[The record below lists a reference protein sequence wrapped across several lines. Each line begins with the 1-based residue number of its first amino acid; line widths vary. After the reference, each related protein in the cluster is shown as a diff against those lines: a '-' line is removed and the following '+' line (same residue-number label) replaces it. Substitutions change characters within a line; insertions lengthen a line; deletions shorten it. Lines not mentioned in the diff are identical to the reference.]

1 VVGNRAYVATQDDKM
16 GIIDISIPTNPAYMG
31 YIAHGTDNA
40 YLSNAKALHVQGNY
54 AYVVSNG
61 TSALEIIDIT
71 NSLLPAH
78 VGTMLDAGNQMTFP
92 EDIFVVGNYAYIAS
106 QVGLTVVDVT
116 DPANPQYV
124 TKLQI
129 PFGPAIA
136 LDIVGSY
143 AYIGGLNYFAAVDI
157 TD

>member
-1 VVGNRAYVATQDDKM
+1 FYASSYSLAQTLAPGFAVILANSVGGGGNPNDPPIQSSPWVSANDVFVVGNRAYVATQDDKM

-92 EDIFVVGNYAYIAS
+92 ED
-106 QVGLTVVDVT
+106 
-116 DPANPQYV
+116 
-124 TKLQI
+124 
-129 PFGPAIA
+129 
-136 LDIVGSY
+136 
-143 AYIGGLNYFAAVDI
+143 
-157 TD
+157 